1 MGRKILG
8 VYLLLVCVFALYG
21 NWWGDYAY
29 RGFGYNLGRAL
40 IWPAIVVPGL
50 GNVIGGVVLLLVI
63 GWLILFKRVPR

>member
-8 VYLLLVCVFALYG
+8 VYIALIFVFALYG

-40 IWPAIVVPGL
+40 IWPAILFPGVGEAL
-50 GNVIGGVVLLLVI
+50 GLLVLLVVIGYLTF
-63 GWLILFKRVPR
+63 FKRTPR